1 MASPADVPWMVAT
14 LLVPLAAAPLAFVA
28 PRRAVVIGLAASVAI
43 TACVAALV
51 VQVLTLGVQRHAVG
65 GWDAPLGI
73 ELHAD
78 GLSAVMLA
86 LTAAVGLAV
95 SVYASVYFGRG
106 EPQRAYFWPLWLFL
120 WAALN
125 ALFLSGDAFNL
136 YVALELLGLSAV
148 ALAAL
153 TGSAAAL
160 RAALRYLLVGLLGS
174 LAYLLGVTLLYAGY
188 GTLDLAELSGLV
200 RREPATWAALSL
212 MSAGLA
218 LKAALFPLHFWLPP
232 AHANAPAPVSALL
245 SALVVKA
252 SLYVLL
258 RLWFETFAAAIS
270 PAAAQALGILGAAA
284 VVGGSL
290 VAWNQRRLKLLVAY
304 STVAQLGYLFLAF
317 PLIAAV
323 GRSAW
328 SGTVYLALSHGV
340 AKAAMFLSAGTIMQV
355 YGHDRIVELRGLATR
370 LPLSMLAFALAG
382 VSLIGLPPSG
392 GFLAKWM
399 LLQSA
404 LAGGQ
409 WWWAAVVLL
418 GGLLAAAYVFRV
430 VAHAFA
436 AAADAAVIGAARA
449 LEWSALALALT
460 AVALGFSAT
469 PLLALLQVGASGVGA
484 TAMGA
489 AS

>member
-1 MASPADVPWMVAT
+1 MASPADVPWMIGT

-28 PRRAVVIGLAASVAI
+28 PRRAVVLGVAASVAI
-43 TACVAALV
+43 TLCVAALV
-51 VQVLTLGVQRHAVG
+51 VQVLTVGVQRHAVG
-65 GWDAPLGI
+65 GWGAPLGI

-78 GLSAVMLA
+78 GLSGVMLA

-125 ALFLSGDAFNL
+125 ALFLSADAFNL

-174 LAYLLGVTLLYAGY
+174 LAYLLGVALLYAGY
-188 GTLDLAELSGLV
+188 GTLDLAELSEVL

-270 PAAAQALGILGAAA
+270 PAAAQALGLLGAAA

-290 VAWNQRRLKLLVAY
+290 LAWSQHRLKLLVAY

-317 PLIAAV
+317 PLIAAA
-323 GRSAW
+323 GRTAW
-328 SGTVYLALSHGV
+328 SGAVYLALSHGV

-355 YGHDRIVELRGLATR
+355 YGHDRIVELKGLASR

-392 GFLAKWM
+392 GFLAKWL

-436 AAADAAVIGAARA
+436 AAEEAPAIDAARA

-460 AVALGFSAT
+460 AVVLGFSAT

-484 TAMGA
+484 TAMGT